1 MKCPVCD
8 NNTFNDYDYEYNIC
22 KECFWE
28 YDPVQV
34 DDPDFSGGAN
44 DLSLNEYQKVY
55 KELKRQNSKFSCKNE
70 KDLKLMLDLTNIY

>member
-8 NNTFNDYDYEYNIC
+8 INTFNDYDYEHNIC

-34 DDPDFSGGAN
+34 DDPDFYVGAN
-44 DLSLNEYQKVY
+44 DLSLNEYKKVY
-55 KELKRQNSKFSCKNE
+55 NELKRQNSKFSCKNE
-70 KDLKLMLDLTNIY
+70 KDLKLMLELTNIY